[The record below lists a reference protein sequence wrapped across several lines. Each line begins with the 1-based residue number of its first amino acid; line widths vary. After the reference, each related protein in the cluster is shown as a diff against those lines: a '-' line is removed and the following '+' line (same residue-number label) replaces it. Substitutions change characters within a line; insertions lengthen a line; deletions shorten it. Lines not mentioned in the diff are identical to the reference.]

1 MGVCSD
7 FKDLVKIVR
16 DGGLEVVTETGT
28 MGPQGNTSTTTVRD
42 KQETREKRKT
52 YKIYDRIGIRTTI
65 QLDADYVTMMS
76 PEVLGMPELCKRHAE
91 ILKEKL
97 SVLERFRV
105 LAWKNWVIIFLPSM
119 ALTLCTQFV
128 QSSGYPGFRLDLWSV
143 LNLIGVVGVVIS
155 FIMLFLNRVMW
166 WLVKWYV
173 QWRFSKLAKW

>member
-76 PEVLGMPELCKRHAE
+76 PEVLGMPELCKHH
-91 ILKEKL
+91 
-97 SVLERFRV
+97 S
-105 LAWKNWVIIFLPSM
+105 
-119 ALTLCTQFV
+119 
-128 QSSGYPGFRLDLWSV
+128 D
-143 LNLIGVVGVVIS
+143 
-155 FIMLFLNRVMW
+155 
-166 WLVKWYV
+166 
-173 QWRFSKLAKW
+173 